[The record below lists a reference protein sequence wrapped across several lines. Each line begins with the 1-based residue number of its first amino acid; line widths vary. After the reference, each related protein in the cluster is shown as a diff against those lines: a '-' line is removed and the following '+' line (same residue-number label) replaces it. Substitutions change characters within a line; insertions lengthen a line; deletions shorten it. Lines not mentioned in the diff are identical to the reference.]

1 MKQNFLT
8 KLFNWVGGFFSSNPN
23 TPSMKRLCGLLCTIF
38 LCYTLYENSKTD
50 EKIMPSVPLVE
61 TVGLLAFGCLGL
73 TTAEV
78 LKGKKAMKTLKGD
91 DDGNTEES
99 SN

>member
-8 KLFNWVGGFFSSNPN
+8 KLFNWIGGFFSSKQD

-38 LCYTLYENSKTD
+38 LCYTLFENSKTD
-50 EKIMPSVPLVE
+50 EKITPSVPLVE

-78 LKGKKAMKTLKGD
+78 LKGKKAMNSLKGGSD
-91 DDGNTEES
+91 DNKEES

>member
-1 MKQNFLT
+1 
-8 KLFNWVGGFFSSNPN
+8 
-23 TPSMKRLCGLLCTIF
+23 MKRLCGLLCTIF

-78 LKGKKAMKTLKGD
+78 LKGKKTIETLKED
-91 DDGNTEES
+91 NDAN
-99 SN
+99 

>member
-1 MKQNFLT
+1 MNQNFLT
-8 KLFNWVGGFFSSNPN
+8 KLFNWVGGFFSSKPN

-78 LKGKKAMKTLKGD
+78 SKGKKTIETLKED
-91 DDGNTEES
+91 N
-99 SN
+99 NAN